1 MEQERL
7 INFVNDRPLNNGKSW
22 ERVLETRDPE
32 CWYFRLSR
40 SIWGLY
46 AFLILPPLA
55 ATLSGSGSALIFS
68 LIFLFFI
75 LFILAISAKD
85 FFAVP
90 TFDFR
95 NGCFYRDWKKPRYG
109 DVSSLKDYLP
119 FSKISGIQLLYKI
132 VHRCK
137 SGPCQFYELNLIT
150 DDLNRIF
157 ITDSSNY
164 ASLKKTAETL
174 SQKLNVPLKEN
185 DRNKTKQKNVPR
197 WVAILFLII
206 FSGAGTLGAIQNII
220 SPLIQNSR
228 TEKWLSVP
236 AEVTNSYVKT
246 ARRRSKHSSYTVY
259 KAEITFKY
267 DVKGK
272 SYTSDTYSFFHD
284 FSRSSYKHR
293 QLVKKFA
300 PGKKFHCFSNP
311 AAPHQAVIDKNIP
324 ARSLFLEGAGYS
336 FFIVVG
342 VGIFILLWSQR
353 KK

>member
-22 ERVLETRDPE
+22 ERVLDTRDPD
-32 CWYFRLSR
+32 CWRFRLSR
-40 SIWGLY
+40 TIWALY
-46 AFLILPPLA
+46 IFLLSVPLA
-55 ATLSGSGSALIFS
+55 AGFSGSWGTLIFS
-68 LIFLFFI
+68 LIFIFFI
-75 LFILAISAKD
+75 LFILAGSAKE
-85 FFAVP
+85 FYAVP

-109 DVSSLKDYLP
+109 DVSTLKGYLP
-119 FSKISGIQLLYKI
+119 FSKISGIQLFYKV
-132 VHRCK
+132 VHRSK
-137 SGPCQFYELNLIT
+137 GPRQIYELNLIT

-157 ITDSSNY
+157 VTDSSNY
-164 ASLKKTAETL
+164 AYLRENAEKL
-174 SQKLNVPLKEN
+174 SQKLNIPITEN
-185 DRNKTKQKNVPR
+185 DKHKTKEKTVPR
-197 WVAILFLII
+197 WVAVLFLII

-293 QLVKKFA
+293 QLVKKFV
-300 PGKKFHCFSNP
+300 PGKKINCYCNP
-311 AAPHQAVIDKNIP
+311 DDPRRAVIDKKIP
-324 ARSLFLEGAGYS
+324 AAELVAESGAYLFFIAVGAG
-336 FFIVVG
+336 V
-342 VGIFILLWSQR
+342 FILLWSQR